1 MKQIL
6 LVVVIT
12 LVAISIMSCSS
23 VTVNSD
29 YDQDY
34 NFSKLKTFG
43 FLEIPAD
50 AGIDQLDAKRLSD
63 AVKRV
68 MGEKGYMVSEEPD
81 FGVAMHFGA
90 QTKTQIDSY
99 GYGYGYAYGYGL
111 GGPGAGAQV
120 WQYDEGTLL
129 IDFID
134 MEKNELIWRGSG
146 TKILAGHPSV
156 DDKVKNI
163 NDAVAEILSQFPPNM
178 K

>member
-6 LVVVIT
+6 LIVSMA

-29 YDQDY
+29 YEQDY
-34 NFSKLKTFG
+34 NFAKLKTFG
-43 FLEIPAD
+43 FLEIPAS

-63 AVKRV
+63 AITRV
-68 MGEKGYMVSEEPD
+68 MGEKGYTISEEPD

-90 QTKTQIDSY
+90 QTKTEVEGY
-99 GYGYGYAYGYGL
+99 GYGYGYGYGL
-111 GGPGAGAQV
+111 GGLGGVDP

-129 IDFID
+129 IHFID

-146 TKILAGHPSV
+146 TKILADHPSIE
-156 DDKVKNI
+156 DKIKNI
-163 NDAVAEILSQFPPNM
+163 NAAVAEILNQFPP
-178 K
+178 

>member
-6 LVVVIT
+6 LIVAMA

-23 VTVNSD
+23 VAVNA
-29 YDQDY
+29 DY
-34 NFSKLKTFG
+34 NQEYDFAKLKTFG
-43 FLEIPAD
+43 FLKIPAK

-68 MGEKGYMVSEEPD
+68 MEGKGYTVSEEAD
-81 FGVAMHFGA
+81 FGVAMHFGT
-90 QTKTQIDSY
+90 QRKTQIDSY

-111 GGPGAGAQV
+111 GAREPDV
-120 WQYDEGTLL
+120 WQYEEGTLI

-134 MEKNELIWRGSG
+134 MAKNELIWRGSG
-146 TKILAGHPSV
+146 TKILDDHPSV
-156 DDKVKNI
+156 DEKVKNI
-163 NDAVAEILSQFPPNM
+163 NEAVTEILSQFPPNM